1 LRLFQ
6 CHETLAARNFAPA
19 RIAAHHLRRSSVCA
33 WKTNR
38 EIRIIV
44 YGGGHS
50 KMRRDQGYGRKK
62 CEALMKFGIHLP
74 QAGSAA
80 SPQSIEQAAR
90 QGEDLGFDHI
100 WVSDHVVVP
109 KGAEYPPSAY
119 IYDPLITMTWAAAA
133 TKKVEIGTTVLVLSM
148 RPPVLLANQLAAID
162 LMSGGRL
169 IIGGASGWLE
179 AEFDTLSV
187 KFEDRGA
194 LCNEA
199 IDIMRTCW
207 EEDPITKDWP
217 VTGVSMKNI
226 RVKPQP
232 GRHIPIWVGGHS
244 EPAYRRAIVLADGW
258 HGAFRTPEDTKV
270 ITERLRKDRPEKSF
284 ELSMRTRWDALLD
297 DHDEIMREL
306 EAYQEAGIQ
315 HIVAEPRQRVLDEWL
330 RCGEAFAKIFER
342 FRG

>member
-1 LRLFQ
+1 
-6 CHETLAARNFAPA
+6 
-19 RIAAHHLRRSSVCA
+19 
-33 WKTNR
+33 
-38 EIRIIV
+38 
-44 YGGGHS
+44 
-50 KMRRDQGYGRKK
+50 
-62 CEALMKFGIHLP
+62 MKFGIHLP

-187 KFEDRGA
+187 KYEDRGA

-217 VTGVSMKNI
+217 VSGVSMKNI

-232 GRHIPIWVGGHS
+232 GRHIPIWVGGIASRPIGARSFWRTAGMAPFARRKIRRSSPSGCEETGRKNRLNCPCARGGTRCWTIMMKSCASWKATRSGHS
-244 EPAYRRAIVLADGW
+244 AHRRRAPSACVG
-258 HGAFRTPEDTKV
+258 
-270 ITERLRKDRPEKSF
+270 
-284 ELSMRTRWDALLD
+284 
-297 DHDEIMREL
+297 
-306 EAYQEAGIQ
+306 
-315 HIVAEPRQRVLDEWL
+315 
-330 RCGEAFAKIFER
+330 
-342 FRG
+342 